1 MPALFSV
8 TQLCLTLWDPM
19 DCRPPGPSV
28 HGMVQARILEWV
40 AISFSKGSS
49 QLRDQTRVSCIAGWF
64 FTTEPPR
71 KSDVSTARLE
81 KHMLMLGEEILKAF
95 SHGQSCKVASERAL
109 SESPGSQ
116 VFPYPWV
123 GFFLASSRRKRE
135 TISVQ
140 LKNPK
145 IMYSWTQIRALWVQ
159 FSLVFPSLSFLT
171 IPHPRSSS
179 VFSVGEKYSFSLYFY
194 FSAGNNWCIALFFSL
209 STPPNR
215 PLCSSSGKRNEKGKS
230 TS

>member
-1 MPALFSV
+1 MSALFSV
-8 TQLCLTLWDPM
+8 TQLCPTPCDPV
-19 DCRPPGPSV
+19 DYRPPGSSV
-28 HGMVQARILEWV
+28 HGMLQARILECV
-40 AISFSKGSS
+40 DTSFSKGYS
-49 QLRDQTRVSCIAGWF
+49 QLKTRVSCIAGWF

-71 KSDVSTARLE
+71 KPDASTTRLE
-81 KHMLMLGEEILKAF
+81 KHMLVLGEEILKAF
-95 SHGQSCKVASERAL
+95 SHGQSCRGLLRGHCRNPLAVR
-109 SESPGSQ
+109 
-116 VFPYPWV
+116 FPYPWV
-123 GFFLASSRRKRE
+123 RFFLASSRRKGE

-145 IMYSWTQIRALWVQ
+145 IMCSWTQIRTLWAQ
-159 FSLVFPSLSFLT
+159 FSPVFPALSSLA

-194 FSAGNNWCIALFFSL
+194 FNAGNNWRTALFFSL

-215 PLCSSSGKRNEKGKS
+215 PLCSSSDKRNEKGKS

>member
-8 TQLCLTLWDPM
+8 TQLCPTPCNPV
-19 DCRPPGPSV
+19 DCRPPGSSV
-28 HGMVQARILEWV
+28 HGMLQARILEWV

-49 QLRDQTRVSCIAGWF
+49 QLRDQTQVSCIAGWF

-71 KSDVSTARLE
+71 KPDASTTRLE
-81 KHMLMLGEEILKAF
+81 KHMLMLGEEILRAF

-123 GFFLASSRRKRE
+123 WFFLASSRRKGE

-140 LKNPK
+140 LKYPK
-145 IMYSWTQIRALWVQ
+145 IMYSWTQMRTLWVQ
-159 FSLVFPSLSFLT
+159 FSPVFPSLSSLS

-179 VFSVGEKYSFSLYFY
+179 VFSVGEKYSFSLLLLQ
-194 FSAGNNWCIALFFSL
+194 C
-209 STPPNR
+209 R
-215 PLCSSSGKRNEKGKS
+215 
-230 TS
+230 